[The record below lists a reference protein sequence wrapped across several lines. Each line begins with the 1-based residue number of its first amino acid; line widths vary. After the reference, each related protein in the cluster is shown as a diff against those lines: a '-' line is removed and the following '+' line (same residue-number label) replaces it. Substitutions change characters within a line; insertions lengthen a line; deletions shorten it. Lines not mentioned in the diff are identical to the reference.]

1 MLNMLKSKEDGIA
14 DDTYTDDDQ
23 EENTAKSQWENEL
36 YQLLLGNEFKM
47 KMQDIESKV
56 YNCPLSWWNT

>member
-1 MLNMLKSKEDGIA
+1 MLKSKEDGIA

>member
-23 EENTAKSQWENEL
+23 EENTAKSQ
-36 YQLLLGNEFKM
+36 
-47 KMQDIESKV
+47 
-56 YNCPLSWWNT
+56 